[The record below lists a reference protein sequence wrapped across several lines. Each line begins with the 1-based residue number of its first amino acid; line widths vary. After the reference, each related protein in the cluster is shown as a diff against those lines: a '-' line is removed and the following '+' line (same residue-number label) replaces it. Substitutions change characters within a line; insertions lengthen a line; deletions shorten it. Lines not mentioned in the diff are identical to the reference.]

1 MTVSVVIPT
10 LNEEQALPQTL
21 TRTLALDFD
30 EVLVVDGGS
39 TDRTRSI
46 AESFGFCVCESGS
59 RRSYLVARRSPDASR
74 ETLHASRLFLTARPG
89 RALQMNVGA
98 TAGRGDVLLFL
109 HADTWL
115 PDNAKQ
121 AIVEA
126 LQEPERVGGRF
137 DLRFDRDRPLSRLI
151 ACMINWRSRL
161 SGIATGDQAIFVR
174 RKVFERMGG
183 FAAIPLMEDIDLTR
197 RLNRMGPVACLR
209 TQVVTSFRRWE
220 ACGPI
225 RTIFLMWLLRFLYWI
240 GVSPHRL
247 SRWYGHAR

>member
-21 TRTLALDFD
+21 TRTLTLGFD

-39 TDRTRSI
+39 RDRT
-46 AESFGFCVCESGS
+46 CEI
-59 RRSYLVARRSPDASR
+59 VASARAAVPDAPL
-74 ETLHASRLFLTARPG
+74 TLLTSKPG

-98 TAGRGDVLLFL
+98 TASHEDVLLFL

-115 PDNAKQ
+115 PDNAKR
-121 AIVEA
+121 AIVGA
-126 LQEPERVGGRF
+126 LQEPECVGGRF

-151 ACMINWRSRL
+151 ACMINRRSRL

-174 RKVFERMGG
+174 RGVFERMGG
-183 FAAIPLMEDIDLTR
+183 FASIPLMEDIDLTR

-209 TQVVTSFRRWE
+209 AQVVTSFRRWE

-225 RTIFLMWLLRFLYWI
+225 RTILLMWLLRFLYWI
-240 GVSPHRL
+240 GVSPHTLRQ
-247 SRWYGHAR
+247 WYSHAR

>member
-39 TDRTRSI
+39 RDRT
-46 AESFGFCVCESGS
+46 CEIVTSV
-59 RRSYLVARRSPDASR
+59 RAATPDAPL
-74 ETLHASRLFLTARPG
+74 TLLTSKPG

-98 TAGRGDVLLFL
+98 AAGRGDVLLFL

-115 PDNAKQ
+115 PDNAKR
-121 AIVEA
+121 AIVGA

-137 DLRFDRDRPLSRLI
+137 DLRFDRHRPLSRLI

-174 RKVFERMGG
+174 RSVFERMGG
-183 FAAIPLMEDIDLTR
+183 FASIPLMEDIDLTR

-220 ACGPI
+220 TCGPI
-225 RTIFLMWLLRFLYWI
+225 RTILLMWLLRFLYWI

>member
-39 TDRTRSI
+39 RDRT
-46 AESFGFCVCESGS
+46 CEIVTSV
-59 RRSYLVARRSPDASR
+59 RAATPDAS
-74 ETLHASRLFLTARPG
+74 LALLTSKPG

-98 TAGRGDVLLFL
+98 AAGRGDVLLFL

-115 PDNAKQ
+115 PDNARQ
-121 AIVEA
+121 AIVGA

-137 DLRFDRDRPLSRLI
+137 DLRFDRDRLLSRLI

-174 RKVFERMGG
+174 RSVFERMGG
-183 FAAIPLMEDIDLTR
+183 FASIPLMEDVDLTR
-197 RLNRMGPVACLR
+197 RLNRMGPVVCLR
-209 TQVVTSFRRWE
+209 AQVVTSFRRWE

-225 RTIFLMWLLRFLYWI
+225 RTILLMWLLRFLYWI
-240 GVSPHRL
+240 GVSPIRL
-247 SRWYGHAR
+247 SQFYASVR

>member
-39 TDRTRSI
+39 SDRTQELVRELQV
-46 AESFGFCVCESGS
+46 AS
-59 RRSYLVARRSPDASR
+59 RRSQAGDAEPHTQRRRLLLLTAPAGRAVQMNAGAAASR
-74 ETLHASRLFLTARPG
+74 
-89 RALQMNVGA
+89 
-98 TAGRGDVLLFL
+98 GDILLFL

-115 PDNAKQ
+115 PDGAKQ
-121 AIVEA
+121 TIVGA
-126 LQEPERVGGRF
+126 LQEPECVGGRF

-151 ACMINWRSRL
+151 ASMINWRSRL

-174 RKVFERMGG
+174 RSVFERMGG
-183 FAAIPLMEDIDLTR
+183 FASIPLMEDIDLTR
-197 RLNRMGPVACLR
+197 RLNRMGPVVCLLA
-209 TQVVTSFRRWE
+209 QVVTSFRRWE

-225 RTIFLMWLLRFLYWI
+225 RTILLMWLLRFLYWI
-240 GVSPHRL
+240 GASPHILRRMY
-247 SRWYGHAR
+247 SDER

>member
-21 TRTLALDFD
+21 AQTLTLGF
-30 EVLVVDGGS
+30 EELLVVDGGS
-39 TDRTRSI
+39 RDRT
-46 AESFGFCVCESGS
+46 CEI
-59 RRSYLVARRSPDASR
+59 VASARAAAPDAP
-74 ETLHASRLFLTARPG
+74 LALLTSKPG

-98 TAGRGDVLLFL
+98 AASRGEILLFL
-109 HADTWL
+109 HADTRL

-121 AIVEA
+121 AIVGA
-126 LQEPERVGGRF
+126 LQEPECVGGRF
-137 DLRFDRDRPLSRLI
+137 DLRFDRDRILSRLI

-183 FAAIPLMEDIDLTR
+183 YAAIPLMEDIDLTR
-197 RLNRMGPVACLR
+197 RLNRMGPVACLHA
-209 TQVVTSFRRWE
+209 QAVTSFRRWE

-225 RTIFLMWLLRFLYWI
+225 RTILLMWLLRFLYWI
-240 GVSPHRL
+240 GVSPHTL
-247 SRWYGHAR
+247 SRWYATVR